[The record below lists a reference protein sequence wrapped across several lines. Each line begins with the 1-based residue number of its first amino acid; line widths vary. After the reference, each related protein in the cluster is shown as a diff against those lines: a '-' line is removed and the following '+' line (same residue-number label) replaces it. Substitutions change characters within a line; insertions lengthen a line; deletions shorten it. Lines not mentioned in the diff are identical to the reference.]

1 MITFSCGNCG
11 QKFRLPESR
20 AGKKGRCPKC
30 KNVIIIPETQI
41 IADLLTPNPP
51 ADTEQAAEKSPYNLT
66 FLDAPQ
72 ETAATTEPAEHHGE
86 SPKDVEGR
94 DVLLLGYRKPEPEA
108 MPERKLPWVI
118 DIFLYP
124 TSLLS
129 LAILILCLT
138 VPPIVR
144 ILLLASGSFI
154 LITFWFGWIIVI
166 MLYVYTY
173 WYFSSVIRQ
182 SAEGQLRAPNTV
194 TDVPSL
200 WEMLWQ
206 LFRAIVC
213 LLFFFLPMTIYL
225 GRTQTTDTI
234 FWLLFGAGVF
244 LFPMGLLAITVL
256 DSFSGLNPIFLIGS
270 IFSTLIPYSPLVAIY
285 FGLGWILTRIGPLW
299 RESRILAYASIA
311 GFYYLLLVAG
321 HLLGRFYFRYQEKL
335 NWEV

>member
-11 QKFRLPESR
+11 QKFRLPENR
-20 AGKKGRCPKC
+20 AGRKGRCPKC
-30 KNVIIIPETQI
+30 KNVIIVPETQI

-51 ADTEQAAEKSPYNLT
+51 ADGEKPAEKSPYKLT

-72 ETAATTEPAEHHGE
+72 ETAPTTEPAEHHGE
-86 SPKDVEGR
+86 SPTEVE
-94 DVLLLGYRKPEPEA
+94 DQNMPLLGYRKPEPE
-108 MPERKLPWVI
+108 PIPKRKLPWVI
-118 DIFLYP
+118 DIFFYP

-129 LAILILCLT
+129 LAILMLCLT

-166 MLYVYTY
+166 LLYTY
-173 WYFSSVIRQ
+173 AFWYFSTSVRQ
-182 SAEGQLRAPNTV
+182 SAEGQLRAPSAV

-206 LFRAIVC
+206 LFRAVIC
-213 LLFFFLPMTIYL
+213 LLFFFLPMLIYL
-225 GRTQTTDTI
+225 ERTQSFGAI
-234 FWLLFGAGVF
+234 FWALFGLGAF
-244 LFPMGLLAITVL
+244 LFPMGLLAIIVL
-256 DSFSGLNPIFLIGS
+256 DSFSGLNPVFLIGS
-270 IFSTLIPYSPLVAIY
+270 IFSTLIPYCPLVAIY
-285 FGLGWILTRIGPLW
+285 FVLGWLLTRIGPLW

>member
-30 KNVIIIPETQI
+30 RNVIIVPETQT
-41 IADLLTPNPP
+41 IADLLMPNCP
-51 ADTEQAAEKSPYNLT
+51 ADAEKPAEKSPYNLT

-72 ETAATTEPAEHHGE
+72 ETAATTEPAERHGE
-86 SPKDVEGR
+86 SPTDVEGR
-94 DVLLLGYRKPEPEA
+94 DMLLLGYRKPEPKA
-108 MPERKLPWVI
+108 IPERKLPWVI

-166 MLYVYTY
+166 VLYVYTY

-194 TDVPSL
+194 IDVPSL

-213 LLFFFLPMTIYL
+213 LLFFFLPMMIYL

-234 FWLLFGAGVF
+234 FWLLFGVGVF

-270 IFSTLIPYSPLVAIY
+270 IFSTLMPYCPLVAIY
-285 FGLGWILTRIGPLW
+285 FGLGWLLMRIGPLW